1 MKPIAYALLLAGS
14 VLASTAAYADRADA
28 QWVAR
33 CVSDNQRGNATVEQ
47 IAKYCTCLNGKMDDN
62 ETLSVTA
69 WEKSHPTEMK
79 MCERESGWQ

>member
-1 MKPIAYALLLAGS
+1 MKATAFVLLLGGS
-14 VLASTAAYADRADA
+14 VLASATAYADQADA

-47 IAKYCTCLNGKMDDN
+47 ITSYCTCMNSKMSSN

-69 WEKSHPTEMK
+69 WEKSHPAEMK
-79 MCERESGWQ
+79 ACEKVSGWE